1 MDQQTHG
8 RLMVPAWATIE
19 TMLKLAN
26 RGALSRYAAE
36 CFVDSFFDRVERERA
51 ALYPGTPTTGR

>member
-19 TMLKLAN
+19 TMLKLGN

-36 CFVDSFFDRVERERA
+36 CFIDSYFDRLER
-51 ALYPGTPTTGR
+51 GRGVIP

>member
-1 MDQQTHG
+1 
-8 RLMVPAWATIE
+8 MVPAWATIE